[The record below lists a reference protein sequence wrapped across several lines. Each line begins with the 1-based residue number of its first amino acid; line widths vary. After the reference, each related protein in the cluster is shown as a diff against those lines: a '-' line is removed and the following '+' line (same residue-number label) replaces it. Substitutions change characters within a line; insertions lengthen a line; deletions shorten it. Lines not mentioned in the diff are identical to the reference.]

1 MADIVLGVG
10 SSHSPLLVLQ
20 ADQWAFRS
28 QDDRRNPALN
38 TLDGRLCSYAQLAA
52 ERGEPFVADSDPAG
66 FPRLARQAEAALDR
80 LAAALRA
87 ARPDVVVVVG
97 DDQGELFGPDN
108 FPSLA
113 VYWGDELVMKPF
125 DHLPPM
131 PAWADRDFWAG
142 YGMELPNRYAGAP
155 ALGREVIDG
164 LIQAG
169 VDVASCDRIVDPTQR
184 GFGHAFGFVI
194 QRLMKDLP
202 VPMLPVLLNTYF
214 PPNTPTAAR
223 CHEIGRK
230 LGDVLRGARSVSR
243 VAVVASGG
251 LSHFLCEE
259 AHDRQVLEAMRLND
273 VERLRAIPQAALLSG
288 SSEIRNWLLVHGAMG
303 ALKMAQCDY
312 LPVYRTP
319 LGSGIG
325 LGFATWGPADEA

>member
-1 MADIVLGVG
+1 MAGIVLGVG
-10 SSHSPLLVLQ
+10 TSHSPLLVLGGE
-20 ADQWAFRS
+20 QWAFRS
-28 QDDRRNPALN
+28 QDDRRNRSLN
-38 TLDGRLCSYAQLAA
+38 TLDGRLCSYDELVAQ
-52 ERGEPFVADSDPAG
+52 RGERFGAQSDPAC
-66 FPRLARQAEAALDR
+66 FPVLARQAEAALDR
-80 LAAALRA
+80 LAAALLA

-108 FPSLA
+108 FPAISVFHGPA
-113 VYWGDELVMKPF
+113 LVMKPF

-131 PAWADRDFWAG
+131 PSWADREFWAG
-142 YGMELPNRYAGAP
+142 YGMDLPNRYPGAP
-155 ALGREVIDG
+155 ALGLEVVHG
-164 LIQAG
+164 LIDEG
-169 VDVASCDRIVDPTQR
+169 VDVASSDRIVDPTVH

-194 QRLMKDLP
+194 QRLMRDLP

-230 LGDVLRGARSVSR
+230 LGRVLRGARSVQR

-259 AHDRQVLEAMRLND
+259 AHDRRVLDAMRHHDAEALG
-273 VERLRAIPQAALLSG
+273 RIPQAALVSG
-288 SSEIRNWLLVHGAMG
+288 SSEIRNWLVAHGAVAPM
-303 ALKMAQCDY
+303 AMAQCDY

-319 LGSGIG
+319 VGTGIG
-325 LGFATWGPADEA
+325 LGFVTWV